1 MNATTNA
8 KPKATFSSRNLSA
21 VFKASLRTKPLPDN
35 ATGSLQRPNSRMRVL
50 GRAAVAP
57 PAPINTPS
65 LKRQGQVHD
74 VRVSLVPASS
84 NWAESGIE
92 KEQKSETRELEPS
105 LADVV
110 APPEAPE
117 KVWTSES
124 VAEHLHTGDVSA
136 RPKIT
141 LESSGRWGDDAV
153 EQDIVQNNICRQMLK
168 ERKFPDLKEAAE
180 EVQMHHNRAR
190 TPTTDRPT
198 SSMGLQ
204 QVEQH
209 RGRATGRWAQMERP
223 MQDNCWTRDHYGRD
237 EDDVWSQDRQGDNRW
252 SNNRHEDGRFS
263 RGYYPRHDDD
273 YGREHRPNESSNDTD
288 SPVPKD
294 SNTHFNRSDA
304 RFAFGDRDRVLSYNP
319 HSLGWG
325 SNRFARRDGR
335 SSFST
340 SLFGLEDSLS
350 RSPQPDHSLSRPSAL
365 MTSDV
370 PSEDGR
376 NKVFSEE
383 NFVHAWGRAAPAW
396 SKVEEASTPVAEK
409 VVESSCTE
417 SSSSLQLQLLQRPKM
432 LFDPKTGGM
441 VNAEDK
447 VAPGKRQESDRSCK
461 DSANSAAVL
470 MLTSATKRSDRS
482 LEIDSNAAITKTTEN
497 IKAMKPSATAL
508 IGDTSTV
515 NLMRGVLVNDTAR
528 ANKFSSKECNRK
540 HPPKWATSREE
551 ATQIESEYRRCCW
564 EEMRRGSRNPA
575 PNARHSAMP
584 NNGKKS
590 ERGEQR
596 ISTRSHRA
604 GSNKAT
610 RRRSSRR
617 VKGANGQQSKVTPQ
631 TSEVLKQIADGA
643 SGGVVVLTDEQK
655 GVEVSPEDEGFG
667 TVKSRRAVLSAKKPL
682 RLRLASTEDAAPV
695 LAIDEELQSNGEQV
709 QENVSIKYKV
719 IDSQVVPEPRGKTA
733 NSRRNAEP
741 GPKDR
746 KPKMKQLKQANTKQV
761 PGKAAAFA
769 EANQPISPVKPT
781 EQVAGEAPAESTVP
795 KKRTQY
801 GKVVREL
808 KPRRQKQNLRKTS
821 LSSAGGGHRKQEP
834 PQRNV
839 QKLSTPGQV
848 VKVKP
853 QQVRQVYVAKT
864 PAPVSSAMST
874 AA

>member
-223 MQDNCWTRDHYGRD
+223 MQDNCWTH
-237 EDDVWSQDRQGDNRW
+237 
-252 SNNRHEDGRFS
+252 
-263 RGYYPRHDDD
+263 
-273 YGREHRPNESSNDTD
+273 
-288 SPVPKD
+288 
-294 SNTHFNRSDA
+294 
-304 RFAFGDRDRVLSYNP
+304 
-319 HSLGWG
+319 
-325 SNRFARRDGR
+325 
-335 SSFST
+335 
-340 SLFGLEDSLS
+340 
-350 RSPQPDHSLSRPSAL
+350 
-365 MTSDV
+365 
-370 PSEDGR
+370 
-376 NKVFSEE
+376 
-383 NFVHAWGRAAPAW
+383 
-396 SKVEEASTPVAEK
+396 
-409 VVESSCTE
+409 
-417 SSSSLQLQLLQRPKM
+417 
-432 LFDPKTGGM
+432 
-441 VNAEDK
+441 
-447 VAPGKRQESDRSCK
+447 
-461 DSANSAAVL
+461 
-470 MLTSATKRSDRS
+470 
-482 LEIDSNAAITKTTEN
+482 
-497 IKAMKPSATAL
+497 
-508 IGDTSTV
+508 
-515 NLMRGVLVNDTAR
+515 
-528 ANKFSSKECNRK
+528 
-540 HPPKWATSREE
+540 
-551 ATQIESEYRRCCW
+551 
-564 EEMRRGSRNPA
+564 
-575 PNARHSAMP
+575 
-584 NNGKKS
+584 
-590 ERGEQR
+590 
-596 ISTRSHRA
+596 
-604 GSNKAT
+604 
-610 RRRSSRR
+610 
-617 VKGANGQQSKVTPQ
+617 
-631 TSEVLKQIADGA
+631 GA